1 MSLRHE
7 KPVPCARRRMPGVS
21 SLLWRS
27 PAGMAGMAC
36 MVDTSLKLE
45 SGVMDVRSAKLASA
59 LGFAVGKGAL
69 RARMAVAVME
79 AADCN

>member
-1 MSLRHE
+1 
-7 KPVPCARRRMPGVS
+7 MPGVS

-27 PAGMAGMAC
+27 PAGMAGMAG

-45 SGVMDVRSAKLASA
+45 SGVMDVHADLATA